1 VALHKDTVCNSEVYF
16 DWSCDV
22 LRGYHLSKRLPVD
35 KNLKYVPKLTWERVH
50 VGATYGTDMSD
61 HRIAILPG
69 DGTGREVAVEAM
81 RILDTVQTHTNHGF
95 EQVVIPCG
103 GQHYKKTGEEW
114 AEGSFEFCR
123 DEADAIYLGAIGHPG
138 ATLPNGDLAGGSV
151 ILGMRSGLDLYAN
164 VRPIKLYEGVPHKIH
179 GKFTQVWQ
187 PGMVDMT
194 ILRENTE
201 GLYHSLLRRSADRA
215 LGRDPYE
222 PPELNFPGLSGEVAY
237 DPRPI
242 SSDGS
247 ERLIRMGFEIAE
259 TRNGAPVDGVQRVT
273 CVDKSN
279 VTRGC
284 QLFRRVFDSV
294 ATNYPNSELDYSY
307 IDAFMQWLTRS
318 PEYYDVVVT
327 SNMFGDI
334 ATDLGAVLQ
343 GGMGMAASGNI
354 GDERAFFE
362 PVHGSAPKH
371 AGKNK
376 VNPIASINSIQM
388 MLDWLGRKDD
398 EEELVMI
405 AKLIDDSV
413 ADHLRDGKSLTY
425 DLGGTATCSDVGES
439 ISDRLSVKLKEL

>member
-1 VALHKDTVCNSEVYF
+1 
-16 DWSCDV
+16 
-22 LRGYHLSKRLPVD
+22 
-35 KNLKYVPKLTWERVH
+35 
-50 VGATYGTDMSD
+50 MSD
-61 HRIAILPG
+61 YRIAILPG
-69 DGTGREVAVEAM
+69 DGTGREVALEAQ
-81 RILDTVQTHTNHGF
+81 RILDTIEANTNIGF
-95 EQVVIPCG
+95 EQTVIQCG
-103 GQHYKKTGEEW
+103 GKNYLDTGEEW

-222 PPELNFPGLSGEVAY
+222 PPELRFPGLSGEVAY

-259 TRNGAPVDGVQRVT
+259 TRNGAPEDGVQRVT

-284 QLFRRVFDSV
+284 QLFRKVFDNV

-307 IDAFMQWLTRS
+307 IDAFMQWITRS

-354 GDERAFFE
+354 GDKQAFFE

-388 MLDWLGRKDD
+388 MMEWLGRKNGNDQM
-398 EEELVMI
+398 VQIGKM
-405 AKLIDDSV
+405 IDDSV
-413 ADHLRDGKSLTY
+413 ADHLKDGKNLTY
-425 DLGGTATCSDVGES
+425 DLGGEASCSFVGES
-439 ISDRLSVKLKEL
+439 ISSRLAAKLAEQF

>member
-1 VALHKDTVCNSEVYF
+1 M
-16 DWSCDV
+16 
-22 LRGYHLSKRLPVD
+22 
-35 KNLKYVPKLTWERVH
+35 
-50 VGATYGTDMSD
+50 ATNMSD

-81 RILDTVQTHTNHGF
+81 RILDTVQAHTNHGF
-95 EQVVIPCG
+95 EQTVIQCG
-103 GQHYKKTGEEW
+103 GQHYKETGEEW

-123 DEADAIYLGAIGHPG
+123 DEADAIFLGAIGYPG

-151 ILGMRSGLDLYAN
+151 ILGMRAGLDLFAN
-164 VRPIKLYEGVPHKIH
+164 VRPIKLYEGVPHKVH
-179 GKFTQVWQ
+179 GKFTQIWQ

-222 PPELNFPGLSGEVAY
+222 PPEMTFPGLEGEVAY

-242 SSDGS
+242 SAAGT
-247 ERLIRMGFEIAE
+247 ERLVRMGFEIAE
-259 TRNGAPVDGVQRVT
+259 TRNGAPVDGVKRVS
-273 CVDKSN
+273 CIDKSN

-284 QLFRRVFDSV
+284 QLFRRTFDKV
-294 ATNYPNSELDYSY
+294 AKDYPSTELDYGF

-318 PEYYDVVVT
+318 PEHYDVVVS

-334 ATDLGAVLQ
+334 STDLGAVLQ

-354 GDERAFFE
+354 GSEHAFFE

-371 AGKNK
+371 AGQNK

-388 MLDWLGRKDD
+388 MLDWLGRKNGED
-398 EEELVMI
+398 ELVQI
-405 AKLIDDSV
+405 ARLIDESV
-413 ADHLRDGKSLTY
+413 ADHLKDGKSLTY
-425 DLGGTATCSDVGES
+425 DLGGTASCTDVGMAVAS
-439 ISDRLSVKLKEL
+439 NLASKLSDF

>member
-1 VALHKDTVCNSEVYF
+1 
-16 DWSCDV
+16 
-22 LRGYHLSKRLPVD
+22 
-35 KNLKYVPKLTWERVH
+35 
-50 VGATYGTDMSD
+50 MSD
-61 HRIAILPG
+61 YRIAILPG
-69 DGTGREVAVEAM
+69 DGTGKEVAIEAQ
-81 RILDTVQTHTNHGF
+81 RILDSIEANTNFGF
-95 EQVVIPCG
+95 EQTVIPCG
-103 GQHYKKTGEEW
+103 GKHYLDSGEEW

-123 DEADAIYLGAIGHPG
+123 DEADAIYLGAIGHPW
-138 ATLPNGDLAGGSV
+138 ATLDNGDLAGGSV
-151 ILGMRSGLDLYAN
+151 ILGMRSGFDLYAN

-215 LGRDPYE
+215 LGREPYE
-222 PPELNFPGLSGEVAY
+222 PPQLEFPGLTGDVAY

-242 SSDGS
+242 SSNGS
-247 ERLIRMGFEIAE
+247 ERLIHMGFEIAE
-259 TRNGAPVDGVQRVT
+259 TRNGAPIDGVQRVT

-284 QLFRRVFDSV
+284 QLFRSVFDNV
-294 ATNYPNSELDYSY
+294 AKGYPNSELDYSY
-307 IDAFMQWLTRS
+307 IDAFMQWITRS

-354 GDERAFFE
+354 GDNQAFFE

-371 AGKNK
+371 AGLNK

-388 MLDWLGRKDD
+388 MMDWLGRKNDD
-398 EEELVMI
+398 QKLVQI
-405 AKLIDDSV
+405 GKLIDESV
-413 ADHLRDGKSLTY
+413 ADHLKDGKNLTY
-425 DLGGTATCSDVGES
+425 DLGGSATCSFVGES
-439 ISDRLSVKLKEL
+439 ISSLLAAKLAEQF

>member
-1 VALHKDTVCNSEVYF
+1 MALHKDTVCNSEVYF